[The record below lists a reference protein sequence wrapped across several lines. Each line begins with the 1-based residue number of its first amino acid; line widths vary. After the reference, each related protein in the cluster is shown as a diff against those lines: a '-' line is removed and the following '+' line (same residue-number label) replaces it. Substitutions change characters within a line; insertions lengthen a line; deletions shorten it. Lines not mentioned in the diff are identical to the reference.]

1 MGDSDQVGV
10 HCWGG
15 KGSRESQGSKEN
27 NRTAVLW
34 ESGDH
39 GVGPVFILME
49 GCYKPSQKLWG
60 RKMFRAAKPKVNVVE
75 N

>member
-49 GCYKPSQKLWG
+49 GVGGATNLHNNCGGERCLEQLNL
-60 RKMFRAAKPKVNVVE
+60 R
-75 N
+75 

>member
-15 KGSRESQGSKEN
+15 KGNGESQGSKEN
-27 NRTAVLW
+27 NRTVVLGK
-34 ESGDH
+34 SGDH

-49 GCYKPSQKLWG
+49 GVGGATNLHNNCGGG
-60 RKMFRAAKPKVNVVE
+60 RCLEQINLR
-75 N
+75 